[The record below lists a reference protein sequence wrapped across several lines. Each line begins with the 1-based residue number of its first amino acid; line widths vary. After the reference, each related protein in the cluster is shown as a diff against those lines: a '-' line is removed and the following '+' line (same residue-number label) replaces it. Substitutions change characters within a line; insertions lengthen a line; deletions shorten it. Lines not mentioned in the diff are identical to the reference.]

1 MEKKYR
7 NDGALF
13 CRILGFEVFC
23 VQIIVRIILKVIM
36 THAQMIWSKFYD
48 FIFYRMSYNKKKW
61 SKNLRHCQKFF
72 LAQPKKLFQSAFAST
87 RLVL

>member
-36 THAQMIWSKFYD
+36 THAQMI
-48 FIFYRMSYNKKKW
+48 
-61 SKNLRHCQKFF
+61 
-72 LAQPKKLFQSAFAST
+72 
-87 RLVL
+87 